1 MARSKILAAAL
12 AATVATIAATAI
24 AAPQAPGASGR
35 MHGGMQSADTNNDG
49 KVSRAEAIAHAE
61 ARFTKMDA
69 NRDGF
74 IDRADVQLRVQ
85 QMRDEHF
92 KRMDANNDGR
102 ITRAEFDAQRGKR
115 LDARVGQ
122 GRPVPDAAQARQR
135 GDARFAQMDANKD
148 GSVSRQEFDAA
159 KPSMRADQQRMRGQ
173 R

>member
-1 MARSKILAAAL
+1 MARSKILATAL

-24 AAPQAPGASGR
+24 AAPQAPGASNR
-35 MHGGMQSADTNNDG
+35 MHGMKSADTNNDG

-135 GDARFAQMDANKD
+135 GDARFA
-148 GSVSRQEFDAA
+148 
-159 KPSMRADQQRMRGQ
+159 
-173 R
+173 